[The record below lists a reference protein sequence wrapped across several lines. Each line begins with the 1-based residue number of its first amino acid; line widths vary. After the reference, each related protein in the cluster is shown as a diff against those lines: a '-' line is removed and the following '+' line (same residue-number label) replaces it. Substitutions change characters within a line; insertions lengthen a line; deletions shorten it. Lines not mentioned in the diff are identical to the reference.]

1 MARMAMASVGVRAEE
16 IDQTESL
23 YRRRDR
29 ERLKAQ
35 VESGDLRA
43 QLDRVVT
50 TPERAAAEAERG

>member
-1 MARMAMASVGVRAEE
+1 MTSVGVREDE
-16 IDQTESL
+16 IDRTESL

-43 QLDRVVT
+43 QIDRIVT
-50 TPERAAAEAERG
+50 SPEGAAGVEGG